1 MKLSVQSGSPTRGV
15 GVAMR
20 KAMWLFHP
28 DAPGDRVLVVRGW
41 LGRLIKPREFATL
54 GEAIDH
60 SLRQAAQ
67 RGREE

>member
-1 MKLSVQSGSPTRGV
+1 MKLSVQSGSPARGV

-20 KAMWLFHP
+20 RAMWLLHP
-28 DAPGDRVLVVRGW
+28 DSPGMRVLVVRGW
-41 LGRLIKPREFATL
+41 LGRLLKPREFATL